1 VRLAAF
7 TLPPVHRRRR
17 LVHKFFADR
26 GTHLAAMVAY
36 FALLSFVPLVFIALS
51 LFGLAHRAD
60 ASSFFVRELKRAFPG
75 SSLQSILT
83 LVHKVQE
90 NATTL
95 GIIGG
100 IGLVWSSVSL
110 FSALESA
117 LNIVYGRP
125 NRRFLHGK
133 GVAAAMTAGLIA
145 TLFASLVVGSF
156 GVDVLR
162 RYVPSMAGNGVLVY
176 ATSIGAS
183 LVGVFLF
190 LLAVYRLLPNTTVRL
205 QEALPGAVVSS
216 FALEASFQV
225 LPLFVRFADV
235 NVTLRVLGGPAIL
248 LLWLYV
254 MANVIVFG
262 GEINWWWSRR
272 REPHPPA

>member
-1 VRLAAF
+1 DPAAVGADDEDAALGRRGFELRHGAAVAAEARRALEQLERAARQLRRGALVRERGAF
-7 TLPPVHRRRR
+7 HRPVLGEQDGRLDLRRDLGEVRQCLDRVHRTLTLPRCRLPAVRVRRR
-17 LVHKFFADR
+17 LLVQKFFADR

-117 LNIVYGRP
+117 LNIVYDRP

-183 LVGVFLF
+183 LV
-190 LLAVYRLLPNTTVRL
+190 
-205 QEALPGAVVSS
+205 
-216 FALEASFQV
+216 
-225 LPLFVRFADV
+225 
-235 NVTLRVLGGPAIL
+235 
-248 LLWLYV
+248 
-254 MANVIVFG
+254 
-262 GEINWWWSRR
+262 
-272 REPHPPA
+272 